1 MEARKTLILSITSVK
16 GGVGKTTNVLNLAG
30 IFHRMRKK
38 VLIIDL
44 DLYSGDIAALL
55 NLENE
60 KDIYNLYEDITNN
73 NFRSLEDYIVSY
85 NALID
90 VLCAPKDPRFA
101 NKVNSQLIKL
111 ILSKASSCYDV
122 ILIDTNHFLNSL
134 NLMAF
139 DCSTEIIYVL
149 NNDLMNLKSMKTMT
163 SIFYNMGKNNYKILL
178 YEAKDK
184 KKKLFSDM
192 DIKNV
197 IKKEIDY
204 NITNSFY
211 IKNINDYIMKGKIL
225 TLTSLINSHSR
236 VLKVYEDMAI
246 SLLKQV
252 NNNE

>member
-1 MEARKTLILSITSVK
+1 
-16 GGVGKTTNVLNLAG
+16 
-30 IFHRMRKK
+30 
-38 VLIIDL
+38 
-44 DLYSGDIAALL
+44 
-55 NLENE
+55 
-60 KDIYNLYEDITNN
+60 
-73 NFRSLEDYIVSY
+73 
-85 NALID
+85 
-90 VLCAPKDPRFA
+90 
-101 NKVNSQLIKL
+101 
-111 ILSKASSCYDV
+111 
-122 ILIDTNHFLNSL
+122 
-134 NLMAF
+134 
-139 DCSTEIIYVL
+139 
-149 NNDLMNLKSMKTMT
+149 MNLKSMKTMT

-225 TLTSLINSHSR
+225 TLTSLISSHSKT
-236 VLKVYEDMAI
+236 LKVYEDMAI